1 MTLRL
6 DRYHRLE
13 SRPNDRDL
21 QNGFAARVHD
31 PLWLL
36 ARQWHM
42 GEHQGENASSPVRVD
57 ARVARTPIDPL
68 DGDSNFDP
76 RKVPAEALVESETDD
91 WWTMSRRI
99 RIGAL
104 FQEDAAL
111 EEVRG
116 LRLGDPP
123 PPYEAFADHLDGRA
137 LWRRRVELALGEDR
151 FGGEIPADSP
161 EAWDSFKMNYR
172 ARFESAERALDIQDH
187 HGGPMDWFSADAS
200 TEAPLE
206 PPPSVEESVLVP
218 TPLEYP
224 GAPHSR
230 FWEIEDAAVDIGGY
244 PPDIAHFATM
254 LLVDLVYSHGDD
266 WFLYPVTAGAGEIVT
281 VTTMT
286 VWDSFG
292 RKYSSETLAAG
303 VPLYPGLHPP
313 ADFSIFR
320 CDGLNPASLVLWP
333 VAESPLESEPV
344 ERVQFGIDE
353 QANVLWALER
363 VIDLRTVSRET
374 VASDAGHLP
383 YPPSVPVADLQGP
396 REYSYIP
403 ATGVETGWHPYI
415 IDWSAQDE
423 PVFVQW
429 GLADYSLQTPRPTPH
444 PRAEVL
450 KAKSEEPPT
459 VHRISAAAMAPGG
472 LEFERRW
479 ELARDTA
486 GNPIL
491 WMQRQRRILR
501 NPPARTIQFDVMEET
516 APAPPPP

>member
-1 MTLRL
+1 MTLRI

-21 QNGFAARVHD
+21 QNGFAARIHD

-57 ARVARTPIDPL
+57 AKIARTPIDPL
-68 DGDSNFDP
+68 DGNGDFDP
-76 RKVPAEALVESETDD
+76 RRVPAEALVESEADD
-91 WWTMSRRI
+91 WWTMGRRI

-111 EEVRG
+111 AEVKG
-116 LRLGDPP
+116 VRLADPP
-123 PPYEAFADHLDGRA
+123 PPYEAFAGHLDGRV
-137 LWRRRVELALGEDR
+137 LWRRRAELALGEGR

-161 EAWDSFKMNYR
+161 ESWDSFRMNYR
-172 ARFESAERALDIQDH
+172 ARFESAERPLDIRDH

-200 TEAPLE
+200 TEVPLT
-206 PPPSVEESVLVP
+206 PPAASEESPLIP

-230 FWEIEDAAVDIGGY
+230 FWEIEDARVDIGGY
-244 PPDIAHFATM
+244 PPDTAHFATM

-266 WFLYPVTAGAGEIVT
+266 WFLYPVMAGAGQIVT
-281 VTTMT
+281 VTAMT
-286 VWDSFG
+286 VTDSFG
-292 RKYSSETLAAG
+292 RDYSSEALAGGA
-303 VPLYPGLHPP
+303 PLYPGLQPP

-320 CDGLNPASLVLWP
+320 CDGLDTASLVLWP

-363 VIDLRTVSRET
+363 IVDLRIVGREA
-374 VASDAGHLP
+374 VAPDANHQP
-383 YPPSVPVADLQGP
+383 YPAPVSVANLQGP
-396 REYSYIP
+396 REYNYIP
-403 ATGVETGWHPYI
+403 ANGIETGWHPYI
-415 IDWSAQDE
+415 IDWSAPDE
-423 PVFVQW
+423 PAFTQW
-429 GLADYSLQTPRPTPH
+429 GLADYSLQVPRPTPH

-450 KAKSEEPPT
+450 KAKSAEPASA
-459 VHRISAAAMAPGG
+459 HRISAAVMAPGG
-472 LEFERRW
+472 LEIERRW
-479 ELARDTA
+479 QLARDMT
-486 GNPIL
+486 GKPVL
-491 WMQRQRRILR
+491 WVQRQRRILR
-501 NPPARTIQFDVMEET
+501 NPPARTIRFDVMEET
-516 APAPPPP
+516 APAPSPP